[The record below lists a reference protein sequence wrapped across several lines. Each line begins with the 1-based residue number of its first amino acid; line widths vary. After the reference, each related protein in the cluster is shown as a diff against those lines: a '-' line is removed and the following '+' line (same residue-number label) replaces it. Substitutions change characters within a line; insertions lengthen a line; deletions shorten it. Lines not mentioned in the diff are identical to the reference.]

1 MKDFDTTKTSSPDID
16 IVITWVDGNEER
28 YIEKKKRYLNEKEGV
43 KKNDLLTGK
52 DQTRFLDNGELYCC
66 LQSIKKFAPWVRR
79 IHLITD
85 DQVPSFLT
93 PEMQKK
99 HRISIVDHTTLFKSY
114 EHVLPTFNSRTI
126 ESALWRIPGLAPL
139 FIYFNDD
146 FFLVQP
152 VKRLDF
158 FKEGKPVL
166 RGKWAKIRHYGFLK
180 MKINKLLNHIL
191 KKMLGIT
198 RSMHLQQQMRSA
210 RLAGFKE
217 EYFLSPHVPHPI
229 RTATLKHFFESNID
243 AFEKNIVY
251 RFRNT
256 DQFLAVS
263 LAHHLEIKNQNALLE
278 NDSDTIMIQGEMD
291 FFVTIRWKLN
301 KIKKKKARFLCL
313 QGAERIQ
320 KKYLD
325 EIKGYFE

>member
-1 MKDFDTTKTSSPDID
+1 MKDFDTSKTSSPDID

-28 YIEKKKRYLNEKEGV
+28 YIEKRNRYFNGSEEVKE
-43 KKNDLLTGK
+43 NDLLTGK
-52 DQTRFLDNGELYCC
+52 DKTRFLDNGEIYCC
-66 LQSIKKFAPWVRR
+66 LQSIHKYAPWVRK

-99 HRISIVDHTTLFKSY
+99 LRISIVDHTTLFESY
-114 EHVLPTFNSRTI
+114 EQVLPTFNARTI
-126 ESALWRIPGLAPL
+126 ETALWRIPDLAPS

-152 VKRLDF
+152 VEPHDF

-166 RGKWAKIRHYGFLK
+166 RGRWAKMRHYGLFR
-180 MKINKLLNHIL
+180 MKLNNLFNYIS
-191 KKMLGIT
+191 KNILGIT
-198 RSMHLQQQMRSA
+198 RSMHLLQQMRSA
-210 RLAGFKE
+210 CLAGFKKK
-217 EYFLSPHVPHPI
+217 YFLSPHVPHPI
-229 RTATLKHFFESNID
+229 RTATLKHFFEANVD

-251 RFRNT
+251 KFRNT
-256 DQFLAVS
+256 DQFSAVF

-278 NDSDTIMIQGEMD
+278 DDSNAIMIHGEMD

-301 KIKKKKARFLCL
+301 KMKKKKVHFLCL
-313 QGAERIQ
+313 QGAERIR

-325 EIKGYFE
+325 QIKGYFE